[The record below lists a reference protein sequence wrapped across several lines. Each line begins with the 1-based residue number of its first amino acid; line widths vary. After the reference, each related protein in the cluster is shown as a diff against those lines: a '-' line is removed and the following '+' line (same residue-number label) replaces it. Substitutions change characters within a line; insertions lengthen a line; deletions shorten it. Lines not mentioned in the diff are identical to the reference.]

1 MNMLRAFLIFIINL
15 YFIVGLSHSFAKVG
29 VDLLQGK
36 EIYKIGRQI
45 SILEDPQGKLTIHDV
60 SKKEYNSKFSKS
72 KKDVPSYGI
81 TNSTFWAK
89 VKINKETHKSS
100 SWFLSFE
107 QVWCDYL
114 EFYRFIDGKWS
125 AVKTGDREVFST
137 REVKNR
143 NFVFRINLN
152 QKSETYYFKIKSNDG
167 VQIPLKL
174 YSPTAFTEVENFKMA
189 GFGIFY
195 GIMIIMILYNLF
207 IFISTRNISYFYY
220 ICFIG
225 ASTLLNMATN
235 GLAYQFL
242 YPDWVWFQNE
252 GFLLRGMMTGLT
264 LSLFTTS
271 YLNIR
276 EKNPRLKKVW
286 RGVNIT
292 CLVFIGLSA
301 FPFYKTFLPL
311 VYLFMALSF
320 GLCFVSGIIKIKE
333 NYRPAKFYLMAFIFL
348 FGGAIFQIGQ
358 IAGALPSWFIFTN
371 GYQIGGVI
379 EVVLLSLGLADIIN
393 TLLEENVK
401 ANELLEDANL
411 NLEDKV
417 RRRTIDLSMA
427 LNDISNL
434 LDNMRQV
441 VFTISKD
448 CVVQKP
454 VSKYS
459 STIFGHEIVEQDLFK
474 NLFIN
479 IDKSSELYS
488 TIKFSFGIL
497 FGADDLQWEMVKD
510 HFPTKV
516 NLKSEHIEKEKILKV
531 AYSPLYNEEGL
542 IISMMLIVEDITEI
556 QVLEK
561 KMQAQQEEISKRGK
575 ILQEL
580 ATNKKDEI
588 QLFFDNAN
596 YLSNEAV
603 SLWKVIRAQYQ
614 NGENSLKDE
623 LEKFLRNLHTIKG
636 NSRIYGFTVIGQKAH
651 EIESVAIQLK
661 QVNFEERGIDEM
673 NLLMAS
679 LYELRGQINEYFK
692 LARDIFGVE
701 SEDDSKFKNEFHEIY
716 KDFEY
721 WFGQPYFNGQGA
733 SSLLSSQLS
742 FLINIFNLDDETRLR
757 IFDSIRGNLHSL
769 KGIARSMNE
778 RGLSENIHLFET
790 TIHTLL
796 HGDPLSKDEIEKSFK
811 KPLNEIRKSAKDMY
825 VGSSSFK
832 PFNHQSEVW
841 VNFFV
846 GFFNLVSLFKESGP
860 GKKEDTIHALYSLNY
875 KSIGHHFLYIPTL
888 LRSVYELFIKED
900 SVNNEKIRVTF
911 QRIWQH
917 FKFLIQID
925 IEKTVPEKDRES
937 FKNKLSK
944 SYTRD
949 EWERVIKTMTDEL
962 SLSEEPLIIRVL
974 NVLIYER
981 ASVNE
986 FIENINFLENE
997 SKEHLI
1003 FEDMIPLTDV
1013 SSLLSDVYSTLRH
1026 NFQSES
1032 IQSLMILK
1040 KVKSKT
1046 LENLIVIM
1054 DGIDE
1059 GWFPYLESIDLLRF
1073 LRDFIKEQEAEGDES
1088 VDKNTKPETYEVMV
1102 HNFNHLKDK
1111 AIKRLESK
1119 NLFSSKDIDSLFEE
1133 LKRVPVKFSLKN
1145 LKVMAL
1151 EMGKSLGKK
1160 IKFSIKGEQGALSK
1174 ESLNLLKDAIV
1185 HLVRNSVDHG
1195 LESPDERKLLNKDE
1209 YGNIEIRC
1217 YRDNKHQFVLEIK
1230 DDGRGIQKETIIK
1243 KAIEREFF
1251 TETDIN
1257 LMSDQEK
1264 LDIVFLP
1271 NFSTKENVTEISG
1284 RGIGMDVV
1292 KKNVEKINAEIF
1304 LETVE
1309 GKGTTFKISLK
1320 G

>member
-1 MNMLRAFLIFIINL
+1 MLRVFIILIINL
-15 YFIVGLSHSFAKVG
+15 IVILDASQLYADVG

-36 EIYKIGRQI
+36 EIYKIGRQV
-45 SILEDPQGKLTIHDV
+45 SILEDPLGKLTIDDV
-60 SKKEYNSKFSKS
+60 SKEEYNPKFKRS

-81 TNSTFWAK
+81 TNSTFWVK
-89 VKINKETHKSS
+89 VKINKLTHQSS

-114 EFYRFIDGKWS
+114 EFYRFVDGKWS
-125 AVKTGDREVFST
+125 AIKTGDREVFST

-152 QKSETYYFKIKSNDG
+152 QKNKTYYFKIKSNDG
-167 VQIPLKL
+167 VQVPLKL

-207 IFISTRNISYFYY
+207 IFISTKSISYFYY

-225 ASTLLNMATN
+225 TSTLLNMATN

-242 YPDWVWFQNE
+242 YPDWIWFQNE
-252 GFLLRGMMTGLT
+252 GFILRGMMTGFT

-271 YLNIR
+271 YLNIGK
-276 EKNPRLKKVW
+276 KNPLLKKIW
-286 RGVNIT
+286 RGINIT
-292 CLVFIGLSA
+292 CFVFIGLST

-311 VYLFMALSF
+311 AYLFMALSF
-320 GLCFVSGIIKIKE
+320 GLCFVSGIIKIRE

-358 IAGALPSWFIFTN
+358 IAGYLPSWFIFAN

-417 RRRTIDLSMA
+417 KRRTIDLSMA

-434 LDNMRQV
+434 LDNMRQA

-448 CVVQKP
+448 CIVQKP

-459 STIFGHEIVEQDLFK
+459 STIFGHEIVEEDIFK
-474 NLFIN
+474 NLYFN

-510 HFPTKV
+510 HFPTKI
-516 NLKSEHIEKEKILKV
+516 NLKSDFIEKEKILKV
-531 AYSPLYNEEGL
+531 AYSPLYNDEGL
-542 IISMMLIVEDITEI
+542 IVSVMLIVEDITEI

-588 QLFFDNAN
+588 QTFFDNAN

-614 NGENSLKDE
+614 KGEEAIKNE
-623 LEKFLRNLHTIKG
+623 LNNFLRNLHTIKG
-636 NSRIYGFTVIGQKAH
+636 NSRIYGFTAIGQKTH
-651 EIESVAIQLK
+651 EIESMAIQLK
-661 QVNFEERGIDEM
+661 QNNLAGRGMDEM
-673 NLLMAS
+673 NLLMTS

-721 WFGQPYFNGQGA
+721 WFGQPYFNGKGA

-742 FLINIFNLDDETRLR
+742 FLINIFNLDDETRVR

-796 HGDPLSKDEIEKSFK
+796 LGDSLTKDEIDNSFK
-811 KPLNEIRKSAKDMY
+811 KPLFEIRKSAKDMY
-825 VGSSSFK
+825 IGSSAFK

-860 GKKEDTIHALYSLNY
+860 EKKEDAIHALYSLNY

-900 SVNNEKIRVTF
+900 SINKEKIRVTF

-925 IEKTVPEKDRES
+925 IEKTVPEKERES

-944 SYTRD
+944 PYKKE
-949 EWERVIKTMTDEL
+949 EWEQVIKAMTDEL
-962 SLSEEPLIIRVL
+962 SLSEEPLIIRIF
-974 NVLIYER
+974 NVLIYEQV
-981 ASVNE
+981 SINT

-1003 FEDMIPLTDV
+1003 FEDIVPLTDV
-1013 SSLLSDVYSTLRH
+1013 SSFLGDVYSSLRH
-1026 NFQSES
+1026 NFVSES
-1032 IQSLMILK
+1032 IQSIMILK
-1040 KVKSKT
+1040 KIKSKT
-1046 LENLIVIM
+1046 LENLITIM
-1054 DGIDE
+1054 EGIDE

-1073 LRDFIKEQEAEGDES
+1073 LRDFIKEQEPDGDES

-1111 AIKRLESK
+1111 VIKDLENKKAFSK
-1119 NLFSSKDIDSLFEE
+1119 KDVDLLFEE

-1145 LKVMAL
+1145 LKVMAM

-1160 IKFSIKGEQGALSK
+1160 INFSIKGEQGAISK

-1195 LESPDERKLLNKDE
+1195 LEKPDERKLLNKDE
-1209 YGNIEIRC
+1209 YGNIEIKC
-1217 YRDNKHQFVLEIK
+1217 YRNEKYQFVLEIR
-1230 DDGRGIQKETIIK
+1230 DDGRGILKETIIK
-1243 KAIEREFF
+1243 KAIEQEFY
-1251 TETDIN
+1251 TETDIK
-1257 LMSDQEK
+1257 LMSDEEK
-1264 LDIVFLP
+1264 LNIVFLP

-1292 KKNVEKINAEIF
+1292 KKNVEKINAEIN
-1304 LETVE
+1304 LETEE

-1320 G
+1320 A